1 MPGVTAAVEPRRQE
15 ENAFYFSR
23 NLSALAL
30 SSAIKALGGFVG
42 VYLPLYFV
50 QIGGNPTNLGLFT
63 FAASLVQLLF
73 LSIGGII
80 ADSYGR
86 RRVIV
91 FAALSGIVFPALYAL
106 VQDWRTFGLLTVF
119 AVVGAISSPATRAT
133 VADSIPPA
141 KRTTGIAALQVV
153 SSLPS
158 VISPSI
164 GGWLMQRYGLEN
176 GFRMGCVYAAVFA
189 FIATA
194 PLLVLLKETVRSKSA
209 QNAGSALRN
218 AAYGLVKPSLSGLPL
233 SLKVLMASYALVAF
247 ANGAVSQYY
256 ILYASR
262 VVEITAFDWGAVVSL
277 QFLLASV
284 LRIPGGWLSD
294 RFGKKKAMTI
304 SLLTTIPVI
313 LVFTLSQSF
322 IQVVVSALL
331 LAAAGIYYAPAHEA
345 LQADLT
351 PRSARGRISAL
362 WDQSSAVAVGLGALV
377 GGFAFEALGPAVPFY
392 VFALA
397 ELGAVTLLITMVK
410 EPQVREI

>member
-1 MPGVTAAVEPRRQE
+1 
-15 ENAFYFSR
+15 
-23 NLSALAL
+23 
-30 SSAIKALGGFVG
+30 
-42 VYLPLYFV
+42 
-50 QIGGNPTNLGLFT
+50 
-63 FAASLVQLLF
+63 
-73 LSIGGII
+73 
-80 ADSYGR
+80 
-86 RRVIV
+86 
-91 FAALSGIVFPALYAL
+91 
-106 VQDWRTFGLLTVF
+106 
-119 AVVGAISSPATRAT
+119 
-133 VADSIPPA
+133 
-141 KRTTGIAALQVV
+141 
-153 SSLPS
+153 
-158 VISPSI
+158 
-164 GGWLMQRYGLEN
+164 
-176 GFRMGCVYAAVFA
+176 
-189 FIATA
+189 
-194 PLLVLLKETVRSKSA
+194 
-209 QNAGSALRN
+209 
-218 AAYGLVKPSLSGLPL
+218 VKPSLSRLPL

-262 VVEITAFDWGAVVSL
+262 VVEITAFDWGAIVSL

-294 RFGKKKAMTI
+294 RFGKKKAMTV
-304 SLLTTIPVI
+304 SLLTTIPMI

-410 EPQVREI
+410 EPQVREA